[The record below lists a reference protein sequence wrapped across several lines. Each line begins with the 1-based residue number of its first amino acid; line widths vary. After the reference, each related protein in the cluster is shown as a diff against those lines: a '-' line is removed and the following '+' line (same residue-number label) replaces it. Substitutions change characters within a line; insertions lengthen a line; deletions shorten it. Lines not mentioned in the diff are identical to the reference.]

1 VVEVAVADLVLQ
13 LLMDFSGEVLPVVD
27 LVEVEVV
34 LEEAQAVEAAD
45 LEVLVAEALVVVV
58 LAEVGNQLEFQI
70 DYQINTIILF
80 ESIPKNFSN

>member
-1 VVEVAVADLVLQ
+1 
-13 LLMDFSGEVLPVVD
+13 
-27 LVEVEVV
+27 
-34 LEEAQAVEAAD
+34 
-45 LEVLVAEALVVVV
+45 VAEALVVVV